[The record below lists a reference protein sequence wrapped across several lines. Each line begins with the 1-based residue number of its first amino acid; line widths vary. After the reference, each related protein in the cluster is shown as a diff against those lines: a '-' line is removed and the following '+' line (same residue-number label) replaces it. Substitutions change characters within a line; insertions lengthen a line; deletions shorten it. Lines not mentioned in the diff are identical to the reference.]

1 MSGKLTNKVAIVTG
15 GATGFG
21 AGIVAKFTQEG
32 ALVVLVDLHQ
42 ENGEK
47 VAAAQRPGSTIFI
60 QGDVSSEQDW
70 ERVRSTALDHF
81 HRIDIVVNNAGV
93 VNKAIVRLLCY
104 LLSSCPCSSILI
116 NCHRCTNWSPT
127 I

>member
-1 MSGKLTNKVAIVTG
+1 MSTKLTNKVTIVTG

-21 AGIVAKFTQEG
+21 ASIVTKFTQEG

-47 VAAAQRPGSTIFI
+47 VAAAQRPGSTVFI

-70 ERVRSTALDHF
+70 ERVLSTALDHF

-93 VNKAIVRLLCY
+93 VNKAIVRL
-104 LLSSCPCSSILI
+104 
-116 NCHRCTNWSPT
+116 CHHVMSM
-127 I
+127 